1 MYKLIQNLNNSYS
14 ITRLSDTAG
23 IPMSPQNRDYQQFL
37 QDVKEHTLSIVE
49 GADVVEPDYVALRT
63 GTDGYA
69 STGDQFGMLT
79 DGKDIWDAHVAEVK
93 AKFPKTILGG
103 TTIADIP
110 DWVEVEVAKVL
121 FSEQLQAYTAAVAR
135 LEKYVLSDGR
145 EEVTEMQYTT
155 EYELDDNHMIILT
168 DDKPTY
174 KQEEVIV
181 VSSVDPL
188 EPTIKITVYSEEDI
202 DAEPTIKIIEN
213 PLITQDNLER
223 LDAQA
228 VVDVTPPEVKVE
240 WEIN

>member
-1 MYKLIQNLNNSYS
+1 MYKLNEQS
-14 ITRLSDTAG
+14 IKRLSDNAS
-23 IPMSPQNRDYQQFL
+23 IPQAEGNIDYQQFL
-37 QDVKEHTLSIVE
+37 QDVKEHTISIVE

-63 GTDGYA
+63 GAEGYA

-93 AKFPKTILGG
+93 AKFPKTITGG
-103 TTIADIP
+103 ITIADIP

>member
-1 MYKLIQNLNNSYS
+1 MITTPDTLQSLRPNAKWTIRGDELEWHDTEQTEPTDIEIQAELARLMYLE
-14 ITRLSDTAG
+14 G
-23 IPMSPQNRDYQQFL
+23 IHTYQQERQYLPIAEQLDILTKDGLEAL
-37 QDVKEHTLSIVE
+37 QTINLAVKASVPKVLPVQSDQDAFVKEHVDT
-49 GADVVEPDYVALRT
+49 YV
-63 GTDGYA
+63 
-69 STGDQFGMLT
+69 FN
-79 DGKDIWDAHVAEVK
+79 K
-93 AKFPKTILGG
+93 
-103 TTIADIP
+103 
-110 DWVEVEVAKVL
+110 
-121 FSEQLQAYTAAVAR
+121 QLQAYTAAVAR

-228 VVDVTPPEVKVE
+228 VVDVTPPEVKVK